1 MKCTDQDY
9 MLLALEQAQMAA
21 EHGDV
26 PVGAVIVRDGKIIAA
41 AHNRREQTGDATAH
55 AEILAIQEA
64 CHVLQSWRL
73 IGCTMYV
80 TLEPCPMC
88 AGACVNARL
97 DRVVYGARDAK
108 TGALGSLIQMF
119 ALDLNHTPRITTG
132 ILEEQSIAL
141 LQDFFER
148 KRQRTNAMDK

>member
-9 MLLALEQAQMAA
+9 MLFALEQAQMAA

>member
-55 AEILAIQEA
+55 AEIR
-64 CHVLQSWRL
+64 HV
-73 IGCTMYV
+73 
-80 TLEPCPMC
+80 P
-88 AGACVNARL
+88 
-97 DRVVYGARDAK
+97 
-108 TGALGSLIQMF
+108 
-119 ALDLNHTPRITTG
+119 
-132 ILEEQSIAL
+132 
-141 LQDFFER
+141 
-148 KRQRTNAMDK
+148 